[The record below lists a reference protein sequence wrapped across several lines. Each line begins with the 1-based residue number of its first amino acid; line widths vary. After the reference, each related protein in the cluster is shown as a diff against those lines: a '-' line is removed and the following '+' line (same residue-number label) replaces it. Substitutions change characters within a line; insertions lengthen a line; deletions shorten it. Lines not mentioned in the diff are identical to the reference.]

1 MTIAAGNNTTVDL
14 SDTGTVTI
22 GSAEDVTYQT
32 VAANDSLTVGS
43 GSSVTAVTGSGITT
57 GTVNATTVNAGTTTV
72 NASGVTVDSGNA
84 LTTSGLTASSASVAG
99 KLTAGSIETAG
110 TVTASGFVS
119 GNTAVNTSGL
129 ATTGTVS
136 AGTVSADTVTAGS
149 TTMNSTGVTV
159 DSGNKL
165 TTAGLTAASAAVSG
179 NLSAGTITAA
189 GDVTVGKS
197 ISLSADSGLV
207 TMGSATIGGIRITAE
222 GLNANGQ
229 LVTNI
234 ESGSIKAGDTS
245 AVSGSEVYQ
254 YLTNNYVTSSAAGWT
269 VTANGG
275 SAYRVG
281 QNGTVDVVS
290 GKNIAITLSD
300 TGSLTVAT
308 ADKVTFSTV
317 SASDSVTVGSGSE
330 TSSLTGSALT
340 ITDTNGSA
348 TMTADGFSAGDGNSL
363 TASGLQTT
371 SIASTG
377 DVTVGSGITLA
388 ADTGLITANGAT
400 LGGVVI
406 GPIGI
411 NMNGAAITNLASGTI
426 GADSTTAVNG
436 SDVYKYVTSN
446 YTTTAAS
453 GWTAAVTDGDTE
465 SSFKVG
471 TSGTVTYAAGD
482 NIDLA
487 ASGSTITVSTSLTPA
502 FTSAMLGSE
511 STGYTTISGTG
522 VTLSNGASFTTSGI
536 NAAGETISN
545 LGEGTISETSTDAVT
560 GGQVWNLINDLT
572 TSISTVGTDLSD
584 ATYTKVTGFTI
595 TDGVI
600 TLTTEEAHLNETT
613 TTTTTPVVRVKSLAA
628 TSSATVTDLGSNDV
642 ELSGNDVTD
651 TVVYRGGQ
659 NITVTTDGNDLIFS
673 TVDDPTFNS
682 VTVGNTSIT
691 TDGVAVGNS
700 SLTSSGL
707 TVGSTA
713 VTSSGVT
720 VGDTSLTSAG
730 VTVGNTAVTSSGVTV
745 GDTSLTASGLTV
757 GNSAVTS
764 SGFSV
769 SGGPSMTS
777 SGIDAG
783 SLRITNVKAGEIS
796 STSSDAV
803 VGSQLYQTNQAVSAN
818 AAAINDLA
826 RSDAKLNRRINDV
839 GAEAAA
845 LSSLHPLPF
854 DENHRVSVSVGGGAY
869 HGSGAAAV
877 GIFIRPTEN
886 SMISLGGAV
895 GNDDVM
901 GNMSFSYRFGGESL
915 EQKPAQMQAKL
926 VSLDSENRDL
936 SAQLAAARTRI
947 EGQDQKLATQ
957 GVKLQ
962 KTQAKTIE
970 TQGKTLSEQK
980 ATIESQETAIRN
992 QKAELKDQE
1001 LRLQKLE
1008 AEFELRKG
1016 SKEAKP
1022 RGIEKGRTGFESRG
1036 GSFPSSPFSSGCC
1049 EENEAAA
1056 ADA

>member
-1 MTIAAGNNTTVDL
+1 
-14 SDTGTVTI
+14 
-22 GSAEDVTYQT
+22 
-32 VAANDSLTVGS
+32 
-43 GSSVTAVTGSGITT
+43 
-57 GTVNATTVNAGTTTV
+57 
-72 NASGVTVDSGNA
+72 
-84 LTTSGLTASSASVAG
+84 
-99 KLTAGSIETAG
+99 
-110 TVTASGFVS
+110 
-119 GNTAVNTSGL
+119 
-129 ATTGTVS
+129 
-136 AGTVSADTVTAGS
+136 
-149 TTMNSTGVTV
+149 MNSTGVTV

-720 VGDTSLTSAG
+720 VGDTSLT
-730 VTVGNTAVTSSGVTV
+730 
-745 GDTSLTASGLTV
+745 ASGLTV

-915 EQKPAQMQAKL
+915 E
-926 VSLDSENRDL
+926 R
-936 SAQLAAARTRI
+936 
-947 EGQDQKLATQ
+947 
-957 GVKLQ
+957 
-962 KTQAKTIE
+962 
-970 TQGKTLSEQK
+970 
-980 ATIESQETAIRN
+980 
-992 QKAELKDQE
+992 
-1001 LRLQKLE
+1001 
-1008 AEFELRKG
+1008 
-1016 SKEAKP
+1016 
-1022 RGIEKGRTGFESRG
+1022 
-1036 GSFPSSPFSSGCC
+1036 
-1049 EENEAAA
+1049 
-1056 ADA
+1056 